1 MDRVA
6 SNQQWDIVSG
16 VGVTALGVAGAR
28 AAENQRTDRLA
39 HDPYAEPLVTAADSG
54 LPLLGEDA
62 YEAFGS
68 FWDSAVGYMGVRTRF
83 FDDFFERAANDGIR
97 QAVILAS
104 GLDTRAFRLNWPDG
118 FRVFE
123 IDQPLVLQFK
133 NRALQHVGATANSEH
148 HPVPI
153 DLRED
158 WPTALT
164 NAGFDTAQPTAW
176 LAEGLLPYLP
186 AEDEQ
191 VLLRTVH
198 DFSAPASRIA
208 IENFSGSEP
217 TTTSNSPMNE
227 VAASWGIDFDELISD
242 EQRPDVGSTLTERGW
257 KLERQPAPEL
267 AHSFGRDLEEYF
279 ATLDGTH
286 SEFLTAT
293 LSTAPTAEHRVRA

>member
-1 MDRVA
+1 MAD
-6 SNQQWDIVSG
+6 NQQWDIVSG

-28 AAENQRTDRLA
+28 AAENHRSDRLA
-39 HDPYAEPLVTAADSG
+39 HDPYAEALVTAADSG

-62 YEAFGS
+62 YQALGD

-83 FDDFFERAANDGIR
+83 FDDFFERAATDGVR
-97 QAVILAS
+97 QGVILAS

-133 NRALQHVGATANSEH
+133 DRALQHIGASPNSEH
-148 HPVPI
+148 HPIPV

-158 WPTALT
+158 WASALAD
-164 NAGFDTAQPTAW
+164 AGFDTAQPTAW

-186 AEDEQ
+186 AEAEQ

-198 DFSAPASRIA
+198 EFSAPGSRIA
-208 IENFSGSEP
+208 IENFAGSGS
-217 TTTSNSPMNE
+217 TMTSNSTMHE
-227 VAASWGIDFDELISD
+227 VATSWGINFDELFSD
-242 EQRPDVGSTLTERGW
+242 ENRPEAGATLTGLGW
-257 KLERQPAPEL
+257 NMQRQPAPQL
-267 AHSFGRDLEEYF
+267 ARSFGRDLEEYF
-279 ATLDGTH
+279 ATLDGNR

-293 LSTAPTAEHRVRA
+293 LPH

>member
-1 MDRVA
+1 MAD
-6 SNQQWDIVSG
+6 NQQWDIVSG

-28 AAENQRTDRLA
+28 AAENQRADRLA
-39 HDPYAEPLVTAADSG
+39 HDPYAEALVTAADSG

-62 YEAFGS
+62 HEALGS
-68 FWDSAVGYMGVRTRF
+68 FWDSAVGYMGVRTRV
-83 FDDFFERAANDGIR
+83 FDDFFEHAATDGIR
-97 QAVILAS
+97 QGVILAS

-133 NRALQHVGATANSEH
+133 DRALHHIGAIANSEH
-148 HPVPI
+148 HPIPI

-158 WPTALT
+158 WAAALAE
-164 NAGFDTAQPTAW
+164 AGFDTTQPTAW

-186 AEDEQ
+186 SGAQ
-191 VLLRTVH
+191 QGLLRTVH
-198 DFSAPASRIA
+198 EFSAPDSRIA

-217 TTTSNSPMNE
+217 TTTGTSPMQE
-227 VAASWGIDFDELISD
+227 VASSWGINFDELFSD
-242 EQRPDVGSTLTERGW
+242 EQRPEAGTTLTELGW
-257 KLERQPAPEL
+257 QLQRQPAPEL
-267 AHSFGRDLEEYF
+267 ARSFGRDLEEYF

-293 LSTAPTAEHRVRA
+293 LPH